1 MRRILIQLRSPAI
14 ISSLL
19 VLPFVSLEMITRR
32 GFDEGFPFLLFGILW
47 LLPVTFILTLIPIVR
62 NWRAIDTVRTYPVS
76 LLLRVAFLILVAW
89 LWVSILSDQMP
100 CFLGVPNC
108 D

>member
-1 MRRILIQLRSPAI
+1 MRRIATQLRSPAI

-19 VLPFVSLEMITRR
+19 VLPLVGLEVINRR
-32 GFDEGFPFLLFGILW
+32 GFDEGFPFPLFGILW
-47 LLPVTFILTLIPIVR
+47 LLPVTFMVALMPIVR
-62 NWRAIDTVRTYPVS
+62 TSWRDGTLRTVPVS
-76 LLLRVAFLILVAW
+76 LLFRVAFLILVAW
-89 LWVSILSDQMP
+89 LWVAILLDQMP